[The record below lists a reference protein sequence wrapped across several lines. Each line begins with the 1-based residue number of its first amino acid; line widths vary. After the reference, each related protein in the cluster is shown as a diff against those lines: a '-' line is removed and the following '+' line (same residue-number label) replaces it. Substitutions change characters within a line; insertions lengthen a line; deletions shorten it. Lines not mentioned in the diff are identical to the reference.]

1 MDQALLVYGLQQSR
15 PECRMDGE
23 RSVDDLMRQKIVL
36 GREFNQLGFFASWR
50 RRVELDREA
59 APGGCSLTRDRSRKK
74 GFPPDPTQSRAARI
88 AFR

>member
-36 GREFNQLGFFASWR
+36 GREFNNLAFSHLGVVALNWTGKQHPA
-50 RRVELDREA
+50 VA
-59 APGGCSLTRDRSRKK
+59 A
-74 GFPPDPTQSRAARI
+74 
-88 AFR
+88 